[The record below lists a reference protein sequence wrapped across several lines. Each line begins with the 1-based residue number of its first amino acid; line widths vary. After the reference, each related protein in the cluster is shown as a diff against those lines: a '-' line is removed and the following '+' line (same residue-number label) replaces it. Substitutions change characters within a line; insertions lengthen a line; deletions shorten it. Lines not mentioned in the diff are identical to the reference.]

1 VGSVN
6 EEKVM
11 SLKTWKAEFYPRL
24 AHDCKTGLEAVH
36 HSLQKW
42 KGLKRS
48 ALAKHGVRREED
60 GYLVDNNTDYEGALS
75 LDDDTCALCHVFY
88 DADSFRDEHCDKCP
102 LKIETGRRCADDD
115 SIYQR
120 YITTGRGAK
129 QMVAVLK
136 KIRDTYDL

>member
-1 VGSVN
+1 
-6 EEKVM
+6 M
-11 SLKTWKAEFYPRL
+11 SLKTWKAEFYPRP
-24 AHDCKTGLEAVH
+24 ASACKTGLEAIH

-48 ALAKHGVRREED
+48 SLAKHGVYKGD
-60 GYLVDNNTDYEGALS
+60 VYLTNDKTDYEESFS
-75 LDDDTCALCHVFY
+75 LDDDTCAMCMVFY
-88 DADSFRDEHCDKCP
+88 DVDSFRDEHCDKCP
-102 LKIETGRRCADDD
+102 LKIETGKRCADDD

-136 KIRDTYDL
+136 KSRDNFGQ